1 MKYCICRTNVVMNY
15 TETEAKVREATND
28 DAWGP
33 TGAMMQELAQAT
45 FTYEQFPEV
54 MSMLWKRM
62 LQENKRNWRR
72 TYKSLLLLN
81 YLVRNGSERV
91 VTSSREHIYDLR
103 SLENYT
109 CIDEFGK
116 DQGINIRH
124 KVKELIDFI
133 QDDDKLREERKKA
146 KKNKDKYV
154 GLSSEAMGMRFGG
167 GDRWMDN
174 PKWNKSGAETYN
186 DWDNRGKGFEDA
198 NNSDDGEREDSDN
211 DISPKKSGRE
221 YRDTLDNINQIGKSA
236 QTSIPSTNTSPA
248 RTTRTIKKVDLGAA
262 VNYGKEKSN
271 NSAPVQQNSS
281 LSSPKNQQK
290 TKNDILNDI
299 FESQN
304 DNNRL
309 EDDDFNPRANT
320 QSFAQSQN
328 ANADFGDFT
337 SAFNNSATVKTK
349 DSNDEFA
356 DFTSAF
362 NNVAISNTS
371 SQPQSQINLM
381 GVTIPTI
388 NNPTAN
394 NMNNSNAMYANTM
407 QTAGTTAF
415 TGTPA
420 IQKTSN
426 DLFDTLSPQGLNNQI
441 TNNNTVTSNTDLLS
455 DLDSLNAPAMRLPD
469 GRINSPN
476 NSNIFMGM
484 NNTSTVNY
492 AACKYEENDV
502 SIENLSNNAANQLLE
517 VLCTMCDIKSYADL
531 ERIRSSISNYIRFL
545 PGPVTP
551 QKYSGIDFDAKVDA
565 ILYGRILEEIIGKFD
580 RDWPLSED
588 GLDPSIDKLIII
600 DGATIFILSEALRA
614 LITAL
619 NESKDEKKTH
629 VISMLLNNLL
639 KSEAIFSGILDAC
652 RDEVR
657 SHMQKEELDQTLQNT
672 IQILIS
678 LPSRVSNKLQFN
690 TPKSYTPQVYVKIL
704 CFHISCAIS
713 FINELYRYDIK
724 LRTSVLSFL
733 ISKIVVSLKPY
744 DFTLFADIV
753 EEWCLENK
761 KNERRLI
768 EDIFRELDSA
778 AIEYIAVLFL
788 KHCDSK
794 LGVRPIFGNLLIEP
808 NWKYILTT
816 KIPLMRYYEDKN
828 LLINLISYLSS
839 FSNENNILSELL
851 IKLLE
856 IWRDKS
862 ILNHVSVEQHEYIT
876 KLIVLSIKTCKDF
889 LSRTERDQC
898 QKLLLSGVSIHLECT
913 NITLRAM
920 GMIVAEICINSLCN
934 TENAPKLKFEYDTM
948 PAQVLELLQSLKDLN
963 MLATIVHVKDQY
975 ERGNDL
981 TNIGNIV
988 FDSMNLDSDDDL
1000 VPYDMN
1006 DDKSSSKVRP
1016 MYLRDLRDNL
1026 TDERT
1031 FSNPDV
1037 FSESLLVCEELILTQ
1052 LPNDDVSFA
1061 IELLQLLVTLKQQS
1075 YMENF
1080 ELVIFKCCVA
1090 IVTVR
1095 PKECAEFLCKEFY
1108 EDTGKYS
1115 LSHRLLFLD
1124 ILAESARQLSKIDI
1138 EDTDNTDVTVDTMI
1152 KKKRIPSRISLFI
1165 DTQEN
1170 KRQQVWYNEDFDI
1183 DLEALGDQSM
1193 NWQEIVDKRIAS
1205 RTRRFAHNTKSPKL
1219 HINHFGNVASAFFY
1233 PLLHGFGRRDILK
1246 LNSLRIY
1253 SDQENI
1259 LLLRFLKT
1267 LSAIML
1273 AAQNCPMASK
1283 MGKEILELL
1292 WTVRNHN
1299 EAPVRLAVTEN
1310 IGSVLIAVP
1319 KDAIIDELSEPLM
1332 EIREWLLLSQ
1342 NVVNGEH
1349 DANCRAL
1356 NAKVLSFIDL
1366 IISSTFK
1373 YNNYNACYELKLVSY
1388 LGSVGLSPVTN
1399 LLPPTTI
1406 NTRNQTSSNT
1416 MSSTQ
1421 VGSTWAGSGLNIDLD
1436 NIMGS
1441 KTKQTGPA
1449 PTMNQLASNSPQHQI
1464 KIGRK

>member
-1 MKYCICRTNVVMNY
+1 MMNMWKVRELMDKATNVVMNY

-124 KVKELIDFI
+124 KVRELIDFI

-174 PKWNKSGAETYN
+174 PKWNKSGVETYN

-211 DISPKKSGRE
+211 DTSPKKSGRE

-262 VNYGKEKSN
+262 ANYGKEQSN

-309 EDDDFNPRANT
+309 DDDDFNPRANT
-320 QSFAQSQN
+320 QSFAQPQN

-349 DSNDEFA
+349 DNDEFA

-362 NNVAISNTS
+362 NNVTISNTP

-381 GVTIPTI
+381 GVTIPTM
-388 NNPTAN
+388 NNPTVN
-394 NMNNSNAMYANTM
+394 NMNNSNTMYANT

-415 TGTPA
+415 TGTSA

-426 DLFDTLSPQGLNNQI
+426 DLFDTLSPQSLNNQI

-455 DLDSLNAPAMRLPD
+455 DLDSLNAPTMRLPD

-484 NNTSTVNY
+484 NNTPTVNY
-492 AACKYEENDV
+492 AACKYEESDV
-502 SIENLSNNAANQLLE
+502 SIESLSNNAANQLLE
-517 VLCTMCDIKSYADL
+517 VLCTMCDIKSFADL

-545 PGPVTP
+545 PGSVTP

-588 GLDPSIDKLIII
+588 GLDPLIEKLIII
-600 DGATIFILSEALRA
+600 DGATIFMLSEALRA
-614 LITAL
+614 LIIAL
-619 NESKDEKKTH
+619 NEFKDEKKTH
-629 VISMLLNNLL
+629 VISMLLNKLL

-678 LPSRVSNKLQFN
+678 LPSHVSNKLQLN

-704 CFHISCAIS
+704 CFHICCAIS
-713 FINELYRYDIK
+713 FINELYKYIK
-724 LRTSVLSFL
+724 LKTSVLSFL
-733 ISKIVVSLKPY
+733 ISKIVVSLKPC
-744 DFTLFADIV
+744 DFTFFVDIV
-753 EEWCLENK
+753 EEWYLENK
-761 KNERRLI
+761 KNERRLV

-788 KHCDSK
+788 KRCNSK
-794 LGVRPIFGNLLIEP
+794 LGVRPIFGNLIMEP

-816 KIPLMRYYEDKN
+816 KIPLMRYYEDEK
-828 LLINLISYLSS
+828 LLINLVSYLSS
-839 FSNENNILSELL
+839 FSSENNILSELL

-856 IWRDKS
+856 IWRDRS
-862 ILNHVSVEQHEYIT
+862 ILNHVSVEQHKYIT
-876 KLIVLSIKTCKDF
+876 KLIVLSVKTCKDL

-898 QKLLLSGVSIHLECT
+898 QKLLLSGVSTHLECT

-920 GMIVAEICINSLCN
+920 GMMVAEICINSLCN
-934 TENAPKLKFEYDTM
+934 TENVPKLKFEYDTM

-963 MLATIVHVKDQY
+963 TLATIVHVKEQY
-975 ERGNDL
+975 ERGDDL
-981 TNIGNIV
+981 TIGNIV
-988 FDSMNLDSDDDL
+988 FDSMSSRKIYELGVDCDILPAVENLLNKKIEETRLSKISAIKDNLTKKNETNQQAKSNCDDNSDLDSDDDL
-1000 VPYDMN
+1000 VPYNMN
-1006 DDKSSSKVRP
+1006 DDKPPSKIRP

-1052 LPNDDVSFA
+1052 LSNDDVSFA

-1138 EDTDNTDVTVDTMI
+1138 KDADNTDVIVDTAI
-1152 KKKRIPSRISLFI
+1152 KKKRIPNRISLFI

-1170 KRQQVWYNEDFDI
+1170 KRQEVWYNEDFDI
-1183 DLEALGDQSM
+1183 DLEASEDQST

-1205 RTRRFAHNTKSPKL
+1205 RTKRFAHNSKSPKL

-1246 LNSLRIY
+1246 LNGLRIY

-1273 AAQNCPMASK
+1273 AAQNCLLASK

-1292 WTVRNHN
+1292 WTVRNHD
-1299 EAPVRLAVTEN
+1299 EATVRLAVTEN

-1349 DANCRAL
+1349 DANCRVL
-1356 NAKVLSFIDL
+1356 NAKVLSFINL

-1373 YNNYNACYELKLVSY
+1373 CV
-1388 LGSVGLSPVTN
+1388 
-1399 LLPPTTI
+1399 
-1406 NTRNQTSSNT
+1406 
-1416 MSSTQ
+1416 
-1421 VGSTWAGSGLNIDLD
+1421 D
-1436 NIMGS
+1436 
-1441 KTKQTGPA
+1441 
-1449 PTMNQLASNSPQHQI
+1449 
-1464 KIGRK
+1464 

>member
-124 KVKELIDFI
+124 KVRELIDFI

-174 PKWNKSGAETYN
+174 PKWNKSGVETYN

-211 DISPKKSGRE
+211 DTSPKKSGRE

-262 VNYGKEKSN
+262 ANYGKEQSN

-299 FESQN
+299 FESQK

-309 EDDDFNPRANT
+309 DDDDFNPRANT
-320 QSFAQSQN
+320 QSFAQPQN

-362 NNVAISNTS
+362 NNVTISNTP

-381 GVTIPTI
+381 GVTIPTM
-388 NNPTAN
+388 NNPTVN
-394 NMNNSNAMYANTM
+394 NMNNSNTMYANTM

-455 DLDSLNAPAMRLPD
+455 DLDSLNAPTMRVPD

-484 NNTSTVNY
+484 NNTPAVNY
-492 AACKYEENDV
+492 AACKYEESDV
-502 SIENLSNNAANQLLE
+502 SIESLSNNAANQLLE
-517 VLCTMCDIKSYADL
+517 VLCTMCDIKSFADL

-545 PGPVTP
+545 PGSVTP
-551 QKYSGIDFDAKVDA
+551 QKYNGIDFDAKVDA
-565 ILYGRILEEIIGKFD
+565 ILYGRILEEIIDKFD

-588 GLDPSIDKLIII
+588 GLDPSIEKLIII
-600 DGATIFILSEALRA
+600 DGATIFMLSEALRA

-678 LPSRVSNKLQFN
+678 LPSRVSNKLQLN

-704 CFHISCAIS
+704 CFHICCAIS
-713 FINELYRYDIK
+713 FINELYKYDIK
-724 LRTSVLSFL
+724 LKTSVLSFL
-733 ISKIVVSLKPY
+733 ISKIVVSLKPC
-744 DFTLFADIV
+744 DFTFFVDIV
-753 EEWCLENK
+753 EEWYLENK
-761 KNERRLI
+761 KYERRLV

-788 KHCDSK
+788 KRCDSK
-794 LGVRPIFGNLLIEP
+794 LGVRPIFGNLIMEP

-816 KIPLMRYYEDKN
+816 KIPLMRYYEDEK
-828 LLINLISYLSS
+828 LLINLVSYLSS
-839 FSNENNILSELL
+839 FSSENNILLELL

-856 IWRDKS
+856 IWRDRS
-862 ILNHVSVEQHEYIT
+862 ILNHVSVEQHKYIT
-876 KLIVLSIKTCKDF
+876 KLIVLSVKTCKDL

-920 GMIVAEICINSLCN
+920 GMMVAEICINSLCN
-934 TENAPKLKFEYDTM
+934 TENVPKLKFEYDTM
-948 PAQVLELLQSLKDLN
+948 PAQVLELFQSLKDLN
-963 MLATIVHVKDQY
+963 TLATIVHVKEQY
-975 ERGNDL
+975 ERGDDL
-981 TNIGNIV
+981 TIGNIV
-988 FDSMNLDSDDDL
+988 FDSMSSRKIYELGVDCDILPAVENLLNKKIEETRLSKTSAIKDNLTKKNETNQQAKSNCDSDLDSDDDL
-1000 VPYDMN
+1000 VPYNTN
-1006 DDKSSSKVRP
+1006 DDKPPSKIRP

-1052 LPNDDVSFA
+1052 LSNDDVSFA

-1124 ILAESARQLSKIDI
+1124 VLAESARQLSKIDI
-1138 EDTDNTDVTVDTMI
+1138 KDADNTDVIVDTAI
-1152 KKKRIPSRISLFI
+1152 KKKRIPNRISLFI

-1183 DLEALGDQSM
+1183 DLEKTSENQSM

-1205 RTRRFAHNTKSPKL
+1205 HTKRFAHNSKSPKL

-1246 LNSLRIY
+1246 LNGLRIY

-1273 AAQNCPMASK
+1273 AAQNCLLASK

-1292 WTVRNHN
+1292 WTVRNHD
-1299 EAPVRLAVTEN
+1299 EATVRLAVTEN

-1356 NAKVLSFIDL
+1356 NAKVLSFINL

-1373 YNNYNACYELKLVSY
+1373 CV
-1388 LGSVGLSPVTN
+1388 
-1399 LLPPTTI
+1399 
-1406 NTRNQTSSNT
+1406 
-1416 MSSTQ
+1416 
-1421 VGSTWAGSGLNIDLD
+1421 D
-1436 NIMGS
+1436 
-1441 KTKQTGPA
+1441 
-1449 PTMNQLASNSPQHQI
+1449 
-1464 KIGRK
+1464 

>member
-1 MKYCICRTNVVMNY
+1 MMNMWKVRELMDKATNVVMNY

-124 KVKELIDFI
+124 KVRELIDFI

-174 PKWNKSGAETYN
+174 PKWKKSGVEYN
-186 DWDNRGKGFEDA
+186 DWESRGKGGFEDA

-211 DISPKKSGRE
+211 DTSPKKGGRE

-236 QTSIPSTNTSPA
+236 QTAISSTNASPA

-262 VNYGKEKSN
+262 ANYGKEQSN
-271 NSAPVQQNSS
+271 NSAPVQQNNS
-281 LSSPKNQQK
+281 LSSPRNQQK

-299 FESQN
+299 FESQS
-304 DNNRL
+304 DNSRL
-309 EDDDFNPRANT
+309 DDEDFNPRANT
-320 QSFAQSQN
+320 QSLTQSQN

-337 SAFNNSATVKTK
+337 SAFNNSTTVKTK
-349 DSNDEFA
+349 DNNDEFA

-362 NNVAISNTS
+362 NNVAVSNPP

-381 GVTIPTI
+381 GVTIPSV
-388 NNPTAN
+388 NNPAN
-394 NMNNSNAMYANTM
+394 NMNNSNATYASAM

-426 DLFDTLSPQGLNNQI
+426 DLFDSLSSPNLNNQI

-455 DLDSLNAPAMRLPD
+455 DLDSVNASAMRLPD
-469 GRINSPN
+469 GRINNTN

-484 NNTSTVNY
+484 NNTPTSTVNY
-492 AACKYEENDV
+492 AACKYEESV
-502 SIENLSNNAANQLLE
+502 MSIENLSNNAANQLLE
-517 VLCTMCDIKSYADL
+517 VLCTMHDIKSRTDL
-531 ERIRSSISNYIRFL
+531 EKIRSSITNYVRFL
-545 PGPVTP
+545 PGPATL
-551 QKYSGIDFDAKVDA
+551 QKYSGLDLDVRVDA
-565 ILYGRILEEIIGKFD
+565 ILYGRILEEIIDKFD
-580 RDWPLSED
+580 RDWPLNED
-588 GLDPSIDKLIII
+588 GLDPTIEKLMIV
-600 DGATIFILSEALRA
+600 DGATVSMLLEALRA
-614 LITAL
+614 LTIAL

-629 VISMLLNNLL
+629 VISMLLSNLL
-639 KSEAIFSGILDAC
+639 KSEAIFSGILDAS
-652 RDEVR
+652 RDEER
-657 SHMQKEELDQTLQNT
+657 SYIQEEELDQIWRSVT
-672 IQILIS
+672 QILVS
-678 LPSRVSNKLQFN
+678 LPNRVSNKLQFN
-690 TPKSYTPQVYVKIL
+690 TPKSCTPEVYIKIL

-713 FINELYRYDIK
+713 FINELCNHDIK
-724 LRTSVLSFL
+724 SKTFALSFL
-733 ISKIVVSLKPY
+733 ISKIVISLKPC
-744 DFTLFADIV
+744 DFTCFSDIF

-768 EDIFRELDSA
+768 EDILRELDSV
-778 AIEYIAVLFL
+778 AIEHMAVLFL
-788 KHCDSK
+788 KRCDSK
-794 LGVRPIFGNLLIEP
+794 LGVRPIFGNLLTES
-808 NWKYILTT
+808 NWRYILTT
-816 KIPLMRYYEDKN
+816 KIPLMRYYENEK
-828 LLINLISYLSS
+828 LVINLISYLSS
-839 FSNENNILSELL
+839 FSNKNNILSELL

-862 ILNHVSVEQHEYIT
+862 ILNHVSVEQHRYIT
-876 KLIVLSIKTCKDF
+876 KLIILSVKTCKDL
-889 LSRTERDQC
+889 LSHVERDQC
-898 QKLLLSGVSIHLECT
+898 QKLLLSGVSVHLECT

-920 GMIVAEICINSLCN
+920 GMIVAEICISSLCN
-934 TENAPKLKFEYDTM
+934 DNSPTLKFEYDSM
-948 PAQVLELLQSLKDLN
+948 PAPVLELLQSLRDLN
-963 MLATIVHVKDQY
+963 ALVMTVNIQEQC
-975 ERGNDL
+975 ERSGDL
-981 TNIGNIV
+981 ITGNIV
-988 FDSMNLDSDDDL
+988 FESSSSKKIYELGVNCDILPSIENLSSEKIERNTYLTSENSALKDDLTKKNEMKQQAKPNYNNDSDLDSDDDL

-1006 DDKSSSKVRP
+1006 DDKPSSKTRP
-1016 MYLRDLRDNL
+1016 MYLRDLRDNF

-1031 FSNPDV
+1031 FSNPDI
-1037 FSESLLVCEELILTQ
+1037 FSESLLACEELILTQ

-1061 IELLQLLVTLKQQS
+1061 IELLQLLVTLKQHS
-1075 YMENF
+1075 YVENF

-1090 IVTVR
+1090 ILTVR

-1108 EDTGKYS
+1108 EDMGKYS

-1124 ILAESARQLSKIDI
+1124 ILAESARQLSKIDVDDA
-1138 EDTDNTDVTVDTMI
+1138 DTADTTVDTVV

-1170 KRQQVWYNEDFDI
+1170 KKQQAWYDEDFDI
-1183 DLEALGDQSM
+1183 DLEASKNQSAD
-1193 NWQEIVDKRIAS
+1193 WQEIVDKRIAS
-1205 RTRRFAHNTKSPKL
+1205 RTRRFAHHSKSPKL
-1219 HINHFGNVASAFFY
+1219 HINHFGNVASSFFY
-1233 PLLHGFGRRDILK
+1233 PLLHGFGHRDVLK
-1246 LNSLRIY
+1246 LSNINIY
-1253 SDQENI
+1253 QDQENI
-1259 LLLRFLKT
+1259 LLLRYLKT

-1273 AAQNCPMASK
+1273 AAQNCPLASK
-1283 MGKEILELL
+1283 MGKEILELM
-1292 WTVRNHN
+1292 WIVRNHN
-1299 EAPVRLAVTEN
+1299 EATVRLAVTEN

-1319 KDAIIDELSEPLM
+1319 KEAIIDELSEPLM
-1332 EIREWLLLSQ
+1332 EIREWLVLSQ

-1356 NAKVLSFIDL
+1356 NAKVLSFINL
-1366 IISSTFK
+1366 IISSTF
-1373 YNNYNACYELKLVSY
+1373 NCV
-1388 LGSVGLSPVTN
+1388 
-1399 LLPPTTI
+1399 
-1406 NTRNQTSSNT
+1406 
-1416 MSSTQ
+1416 
-1421 VGSTWAGSGLNIDLD
+1421 
-1436 NIMGS
+1436 
-1441 KTKQTGPA
+1441 
-1449 PTMNQLASNSPQHQI
+1449 
-1464 KIGRK
+1464 

>member
-1 MKYCICRTNVVMNY
+1 MMNMWKVRELMDKATNVVMNY

-124 KVKELIDFI
+124 KVRELIDFI

-174 PKWNKSGAETYN
+174 PKWNKSGVETYN

-211 DISPKKSGRE
+211 DTSPKKSGRE

-262 VNYGKEKSN
+262 ANYGKEQSN

-290 TKNDILNDI
+290 TKNDILNEI

-309 EDDDFNPRANT
+309 DDDDFNPRANT
-320 QSFAQSQN
+320 QSFAQPQN

-337 SAFNNSATVKTK
+337 SAFNNAATVKTK

-362 NNVAISNTS
+362 NNVTISSTP

-381 GVTIPTI
+381 GVTIPTV
-388 NNPTAN
+388 NNPTVN
-394 NMNNSNAMYANTM
+394 NMNNSNTI

-441 TNNNTVTSNTDLLS
+441 TNNNTLTSNTDLLS
-455 DLDSLNAPAMRLPD
+455 DLDSLNTPTMRLPD

-484 NNTSTVNY
+484 NNTPTVNY
-492 AACKYEENDV
+492 AACKYEESDV

-517 VLCTMCDIKSYADL
+517 VLCTMCDIKSSADL

-588 GLDPSIDKLIII
+588 GLDPSIEKLIII
-600 DGATIFILSEALRA
+600 DGATIFMLSEVLRA

-629 VISMLLNNLL
+629 VISILLNNLL
-639 KSEAIFSGILDAC
+639 KSGAIFSGILDAC

-678 LPSRVSNKLQFN
+678 LPSRVSNKLQLN
-690 TPKSYTPQVYVKIL
+690 TPKFYTPQVYVKIL
-704 CFHISCAIS
+704 CFHICCAIS

-733 ISKIVVSLKPY
+733 ISKIVVSLKPC
-744 DFTLFADIV
+744 DFMFFVDIV
-753 EEWCLENK
+753 EEWYLENK
-761 KNERRLI
+761 KNERRLV

-778 AIEYIAVLFL
+778 AIEYIAVFFL

-794 LGVRPIFGNLLIEP
+794 LGMRPIFGNLLMEP

-816 KIPLMRYYEDKN
+816 KIPLMRYYEDEK
-828 LLINLISYLSS
+828 LLINLVSYLSS
-839 FSNENNILSELL
+839 FSSENILSELL

-856 IWRDKS
+856 IWRDRS
-862 ILNHVSVEQHEYIT
+862 ILNHVSMEQHKYIT
-876 KLIVLSIKTCKDF
+876 KLIILSVKTCKDL

-920 GMIVAEICINSLCN
+920 GMMVAEICINSLCN
-934 TENAPKLKFEYDTM
+934 TENVPKLKFEYDTM

-963 MLATIVHVKDQY
+963 TLATIVHVKEEY
-975 ERGNDL
+975 EQGDDL
-981 TNIGNIV
+981 TIGNIV
-988 FDSMNLDSDDDL
+988 FDSMSSRKIYELGVDCDILPAVENLLNEKIEENTRLLKTSAIKDNLTKKNETDQQAKSNCDGDSDLDSDDDL

-1006 DDKSSSKVRP
+1006 DDKPPSKVRP

-1052 LPNDDVSFA
+1052 LSNDDVSFA

-1108 EDTGKYS
+1108 EDPGKYS
-1115 LSHRLLFLD
+1115 SSHRLLFLD

-1138 EDTDNTDVTVDTMI
+1138 EDADNTDVTVDTAI

-1183 DLEALGDQSM
+1183 DLKASGDQSM
-1193 NWQEIVDKRIAS
+1193 NWQEIIDKRIAS
-1205 RTRRFAHNTKSPKL
+1205 RTRRFAHNSKPPKL

-1246 LNSLRIY
+1246 LNGLRIY
-1253 SDQENI
+1253 SNQENI

-1273 AAQNCPMASK
+1273 AAQNCSLASK

-1292 WTVRNHN
+1292 WTVRNHD
-1299 EAPVRLAVTEN
+1299 EATVRLAVTEN

-1356 NAKVLSFIDL
+1356 NAKVLSFINL

-1373 YNNYNACYELKLVSY
+1373 CV
-1388 LGSVGLSPVTN
+1388 
-1399 LLPPTTI
+1399 
-1406 NTRNQTSSNT
+1406 
-1416 MSSTQ
+1416 
-1421 VGSTWAGSGLNIDLD
+1421 D
-1436 NIMGS
+1436 
-1441 KTKQTGPA
+1441 
-1449 PTMNQLASNSPQHQI
+1449 
-1464 KIGRK
+1464 

>member
-1 MKYCICRTNVVMNY
+1 MMNMWKVRELMDKATNVVMNY

-124 KVKELIDFI
+124 KVRELIDFI

-174 PKWNKSGAETYN
+174 PKWNKSGVETYN

-211 DISPKKSGRE
+211 DTSPKKSGRE

-262 VNYGKEKSN
+262 ANYGKEQSN
-271 NSAPVQQNSS
+271 NSASVQQNSS

-309 EDDDFNPRANT
+309 DDDDFNPRANT
-320 QSFAQSQN
+320 QSFAQPQN

-362 NNVAISNTS
+362 NNVTISNTP

-381 GVTIPTI
+381 GVTIPTM
-388 NNPTAN
+388 NNPTVN
-394 NMNNSNAMYANTM
+394 NMNNSNTMYANTM

-415 TGTPA
+415 TATPA

-455 DLDSLNAPAMRLPD
+455 DLDSLNAPTMRLPD
-469 GRINSPN
+469 GRINSSN
-476 NSNIFMGM
+476 NSNIFMGI
-484 NNTSTVNY
+484 NNTPTGNY
-492 AACKYEENDV
+492 AACKYEESDV
-502 SIENLSNNAANQLLE
+502 SIENVSNNAANQLLE
-517 VLCTMCDIKSYADL
+517 VLCTMCDIKSSTDL

-545 PGPVTP
+545 PGSVTP
-551 QKYSGIDFDAKVDA
+551 QKYSGIDFDTKVDA
-565 ILYGRILEEIIGKFD
+565 ILYGRILEEIISKFD

-588 GLDPSIDKLIII
+588 GLDPLIEKLIII
-600 DGATIFILSEALRA
+600 DGATIFMLSEALRA
-614 LITAL
+614 LITTL

-652 RDEVR
+652 RNEVR

-678 LPSRVSNKLQFN
+678 LPSRVSNKLQLN
-690 TPKSYTPQVYVKIL
+690 TPKSYMPQVYVKIL
-704 CFHISCAIS
+704 CFHICCAIS

-724 LRTSVLSFL
+724 LRTSVLSVL
-733 ISKIVVSLKPY
+733 ISKIVVSLKPC
-744 DFTLFADIV
+744 DFTFFVDIV
-753 EEWCLENK
+753 EEWYLENK
-761 KNERRLI
+761 KNERCLV

-794 LGVRPIFGNLLIEP
+794 LGVRPIFGNLIMEP

-816 KIPLMRYYEDKN
+816 KIPLMRYYEDEK
-828 LLINLISYLSS
+828 LLINLVSYLSS
-839 FSNENNILSELL
+839 FSSENNILLELL

-856 IWRDKS
+856 IWRDRS
-862 ILNHVSVEQHEYIT
+862 ILNHVSVEQHKYIT
-876 KLIVLSIKTCKDF
+876 KLIVLSVKTCKDL

-934 TENAPKLKFEYDTM
+934 TENVPKLKFEYDTM

-963 MLATIVHVKDQY
+963 TLATIVHVKEQY
-975 ERGNDL
+975 ERGDDI
-981 TNIGNIV
+981 TIGNIV
-988 FDSMNLDSDDDL
+988 FDSMSSRKIYELGVDCDILPAVKNLLNEKIEENTHLSKTSAIKDNLTKKNETNQQTKSNANDDSDLDSDDDL

-1006 DDKSSSKVRP
+1006 NDKPPSKVRP

-1052 LPNDDVSFA
+1052 LSNDDVSFA

-1138 EDTDNTDVTVDTMI
+1138 KDADNTDVTVDTAI
-1152 KKKRIPSRISLFI
+1152 KKKRIPSRISFFI

-1183 DLEALGDQSM
+1183 DLEASEDQSM
-1193 NWQEIVDKRIAS
+1193 NWQEIIDKRIAS
-1205 RTRRFAHNTKSPKL
+1205 RTRRFAHNSKSLKL

-1246 LNSLRIY
+1246 LNGLRIY

-1273 AAQNCPMASK
+1273 AAQNCSLASK

-1292 WTVRNHN
+1292 WTVRNHD
-1299 EAPVRLAVTEN
+1299 EATVRLAVTEN

-1356 NAKVLSFIDL
+1356 NAKVLAFINL

-1373 YNNYNACYELKLVSY
+1373 RV
-1388 LGSVGLSPVTN
+1388 
-1399 LLPPTTI
+1399 
-1406 NTRNQTSSNT
+1406 
-1416 MSSTQ
+1416 
-1421 VGSTWAGSGLNIDLD
+1421 D
-1436 NIMGS
+1436 
-1441 KTKQTGPA
+1441 
-1449 PTMNQLASNSPQHQI
+1449 
-1464 KIGRK
+1464 

>member
-1 MKYCICRTNVVMNY
+1 HVRKYITMKYCICRTNVVMNY

-124 KVKELIDFI
+124 KVRELIDFI

-174 PKWNKSGAETYN
+174 PKWNKSGVETYN

-211 DISPKKSGRE
+211 DTSPKKSGRE

-262 VNYGKEKSN
+262 ANYGKEQSN

-309 EDDDFNPRANT
+309 DDDDFNPRANT
-320 QSFAQSQN
+320 QSFAQPQN

-349 DSNDEFA
+349 DNDEFA

-362 NNVAISNTS
+362 NNVTISNTP

-381 GVTIPTI
+381 GVTIPTM
-388 NNPTAN
+388 NNPTVN
-394 NMNNSNAMYANTM
+394 NMNNSNTMYANT

-415 TGTPA
+415 TGTSA

-426 DLFDTLSPQGLNNQI
+426 DLFDTLSPQSLNNQI

-455 DLDSLNAPAMRLPD
+455 DLDSLNAPTMRLPD

-484 NNTSTVNY
+484 NNTPTVNY
-492 AACKYEENDV
+492 AACKYEESDV
-502 SIENLSNNAANQLLE
+502 SIESLSNNAANQLLE
-517 VLCTMCDIKSYADL
+517 VLCTMCDIKSFADL

-545 PGPVTP
+545 PGSVTP

-588 GLDPSIDKLIII
+588 GLDPLIEKLIII
-600 DGATIFILSEALRA
+600 DGATIFMLSEALRA
-614 LITAL
+614 LIIAL
-619 NESKDEKKTH
+619 NEFKDEKKTH
-629 VISMLLNNLL
+629 VISILLNKLL

-678 LPSRVSNKLQFN
+678 LPSRVSNKLQLN

-704 CFHISCAIS
+704 CFHICCAIS
-713 FINELYRYDIK
+713 FINELYKYIK
-724 LRTSVLSFL
+724 LKTSVLSFL
-733 ISKIVVSLKPY
+733 ISKIVVSLKPC
-744 DFTLFADIV
+744 DFTFFVDIV
-753 EEWCLENK
+753 EEWYLENK
-761 KNERRLI
+761 KNERRLV

-788 KHCDSK
+788 KRCDSK
-794 LGVRPIFGNLLIEP
+794 LGVRPIFGNLIMEP

-816 KIPLMRYYEDKN
+816 KIPLMRYYEDEK
-828 LLINLISYLSS
+828 LLINLVSYLSS
-839 FSNENNILSELL
+839 FSSENNILSELL

-856 IWRDKS
+856 IWRDRS
-862 ILNHVSVEQHEYIT
+862 ILNHVSVEQHKYIT
-876 KLIVLSIKTCKDF
+876 KLIVLSVKTCKDL

-898 QKLLLSGVSIHLECT
+898 QKLLLSGVSTHLECT

-920 GMIVAEICINSLCN
+920 GMMVAEICINSLCN
-934 TENAPKLKFEYDTM
+934 TENVPKLKFEYDTM

-963 MLATIVHVKDQY
+963 TLATIVHVKEQY
-975 ERGNDL
+975 ERGDDL
-981 TNIGNIV
+981 TIGNIV
-988 FDSMNLDSDDDL
+988 FDSMSSRKIYELGVDCDILPAVENLLNKKIEETRLSKISAIKDNLTKKNETNQQAKSNCDDNSDLDSDDDL
-1000 VPYDMN
+1000 VPYNMN
-1006 DDKSSSKVRP
+1006 DDKPPSKIRP

-1052 LPNDDVSFA
+1052 LSNDDVSFA

-1138 EDTDNTDVTVDTMI
+1138 KDADNTDVIVDTAI
-1152 KKKRIPSRISLFI
+1152 KKKRIPNRISLFI

-1170 KRQQVWYNEDFDI
+1170 KRQEVWYNEDFDI
-1183 DLEALGDQSM
+1183 DLEASKDQST

-1205 RTRRFAHNTKSPKL
+1205 RTKRFAHNSKSPKL

-1246 LNSLRIY
+1246 LNGLRIY

-1273 AAQNCPMASK
+1273 AAQNCLLASK

-1292 WTVRNHN
+1292 WTVRNHD
-1299 EAPVRLAVTEN
+1299 EATVRLAVTEN

-1349 DANCRAL
+1349 DANCRVL
-1356 NAKVLSFIDL
+1356 NAKVLSFINL

-1373 YNNYNACYELKLVSY
+1373 CV
-1388 LGSVGLSPVTN
+1388 
-1399 LLPPTTI
+1399 
-1406 NTRNQTSSNT
+1406 
-1416 MSSTQ
+1416 
-1421 VGSTWAGSGLNIDLD
+1421 D
-1436 NIMGS
+1436 
-1441 KTKQTGPA
+1441 
-1449 PTMNQLASNSPQHQI
+1449 
-1464 KIGRK
+1464 